1 MENIVKKL
9 RGKLTQKELAEL
21 SGIAQD
27 AISRYEAGRFP
38 KPEILE
44 KIAKA
49 VGKKI
54 KWIIE
59 DIEEE
64 KIKGNK

>member
-1 MENIVKKL
+1 MDNLIRKL
-9 RGKLTQKELAEL
+9 RGNLTQKELSEI

-49 VGKKI
+49 VGKKVEWVI
-54 KWIIE
+54 K
-59 DIEEE
+59 DIKESE
-64 KIKGNK
+64 K